1 MRRSIAFILVFFLTA
16 GVLAP
21 SVRAVEPLPEDSF
34 ALDCTAAVLMERET
48 GAVLYAKGEHQHL
61 SPASVTKVMTLLLV
75 AEAVDSGAVGAEDI
89 VTASPRAAAM
99 GGSQIWLE
107 AGERMSVSEMLK
119 CVAVVSANDC
129 AVALAEHLCG
139 SEEAFVRRMN
149 ERAAELGLAD
159 THFTNCTGLMD
170 DESHYTSAYDIA
182 VMSRELMRHDSIK
195 EYTTIWMDTIR
206 DGAFG
211 LSSTNKLLRSLDGA
225 TGLKTGFTSK
235 AMYCLSATAER
246 EGTGYIAVVLG
257 AASSAERFTSAAD
270 LLNCAFASYELAP
283 LHPGTALPP
292 VAVELGQT
300 DSIQP
305 VYDGG
310 DYILT
315 ERGAAENLS
324 YETELPDHVT
334 APVEEGQRLGTLTVY
349 RDGET
354 IATVDILSP
363 EYVERLSL
371 GDIYHRLLYALVG
384 AEM

>member
-1 MRRSIAFILVFFLTA
+1 MKKIIAATA
-16 GVLAP
+16 VMLLLCGQA
-21 SVRAVEPLPEDSF
+21 RALEPLTEEDVPVS
-34 ALDCTAAVLMERET
+34 APCAVLMEQST
-48 GAVLYAKGEHQHL
+48 GTVLYEKQSHERRA
-61 SPASVTKVMTLLLV
+61 PASVTKVMTMLLV
-75 AEAVDSGAVGAEDI
+75 TEALDDGRLHPDEM
-89 VTASPRAAAM
+89 VTASDRAASM

-107 AGERMSVSEMLK
+107 TGERMTVSEMLK

-182 VMSRELMRHDSIK
+182 VMSRELMS
-195 EYTTIWMDTIR
+195 
-206 DGAFG
+206 
-211 LSSTNKLLRSLDGA
+211 LRSLDGA

-257 AASSAERFTSAAD
+257 ADSSAERFTSAAD

-310 DYILT
+310 DYILIDPYGECWHT
-315 ERGAAENLS
+315 
-324 YETELPDHVT
+324 
-334 APVEEGQRLGTLTVY
+334 TLECSSLKRSVNTVHLDECSHL
-349 RDGET
+349 RECEDC
-354 IATVDILSP
+354 
-363 EYVERLSL
+363 RKK
-371 GDIYHRLLYALVG
+371 RK
-384 AEM
+384 

>member
-1 MRRSIAFILVFFLTA
+1 MKKIIAATA
-16 GVLAP
+16 VMLLLCGQA
-21 SVRAVEPLPEDSF
+21 RALEPLTEEDVPVS
-34 ALDCTAAVLMERET
+34 APCAVLMEQST
-48 GAVLYAKGEHQHL
+48 GTVLYEKQSHERRA
-61 SPASVTKVMTLLLV
+61 PASVTKVMTMLLV
-75 AEAVDSGAVGAEDI
+75 TEALDDGRLHPDEM
-89 VTASPRAAAM
+89 VTASDRAASM

-257 AASSAERFTSAAD
+257 ADSSAERFTSAAD

-363 EYVERLSL
+363 EYVERLSP
-371 GDIYHRLLYALVG
+371 GDIYHRFLYALVG